1 LIEKRELDITKI
13 SLAQVTDQYLEYIG
27 LLHELEAEA
36 LADFLVIAAK
46 LLLIKSQMLLPRPPS
61 IEEEEEDVGDELVRQ
76 LIEYKKFKEA
86 AQELRQR
93 EEMGLRAYVRV
104 ASPPRLERT
113 PDLEGITLD
122 DLLEVVQQ
130 ALAVTSLAPSVA
142 NMVAPITVTI
152 ADKISQIEAALRR
165 RSRVS
170 FNRLLARA
178 ASRVEIIVAFLAVL
192 ELIKRQRVDVQQERA
207 FGEIIITAR
216 VSQFKIPR
224 SAEQRTEPVGGR
236 NEAGNEDQTQ

>member
-1 LIEKRELDITKI
+1 LIEKRELDITKV
-13 SLAQVTDQYLEYIG
+13 SLAQVTDQYLEYIS
-27 LLHELEAEA
+27 LLHELEAAA

-46 LLLIKSQMLLPRPPS
+46 LLLIKSQMLLPQPPP
-61 IEEEEEDVGDELVRQ
+61 IEEEEDVGDDLVRQ

-93 EEMGLRAYVRV
+93 EETGLRAYVRV
-104 ASPPRLERT
+104 APPPKLERT
-113 PDLEGITLD
+113 LDLEGITLD
-122 DLLEVVQQ
+122 DLLEAVQQ
-130 ALAVTSLAPSVA
+130 ALAVTPLAPSVS

-165 RSRVS
+165 RGRVS
-170 FNRLLARA
+170 FNRLLSRA
-178 ASRVEIIVAFLAVL
+178 VSRVEIIVAFLAVL

-216 VSQFKIPR
+216 IP
-224 SAEQRTEPVGGR
+224 
-236 NEAGNEDQTQ
+236 

>member
-1 LIEKRELDITKI
+1 
-13 SLAQVTDQYLEYIG
+13 
-27 LLHELEAEA
+27 
-36 LADFLVIAAK
+36 
-46 LLLIKSQMLLPRPPS
+46 MLLPQPPP

-104 ASPPRLERT
+104 APPPRLEPT
-113 PDLEGITLD
+113 LDLEGITLD
-122 DLLEVVQQ
+122 DLLEAVHQ
-130 ALAVTSLAPSVA
+130 ALAVTPLAPSVS

-165 RSRVS
+165 RGRVS

-178 ASRVEIIVAFLAVL
+178 VSRMEIIVAFLAVL
-192 ELIKRQRVDVQQERA
+192 ELIKRQRVDVQQKRT

-216 VSQFKIPR
+216 VS
-224 SAEQRTEPVGGR
+224 S
-236 NEAGNEDQTQ
+236 EANP

>member
-1 LIEKRELDITKI
+1 MLQLIEKRELDITKV
-13 SLAQVTDQYLEYIG
+13 SLAQVTDQYLEYITQ
-27 LLHELEAEA
+27 LREVEAAA

-46 LLLIKSQMLLPRPPS
+46 LLLIKSQVLLPQPPP

-104 ASPPRLERT
+104 APPPRLEPT
-113 PDLEGITLD
+113 LDLEGLTLD
-122 DLLEVVQQ
+122 DLLEAVRQ
-130 ALAVTSLAPSVA
+130 ALAVTPLAPSVS

-152 ADKISQIEAALRR
+152 ADKIGQIEEALRR
-165 RSRVS
+165 RNRVS

-192 ELIKRQRVDVQQERA
+192 ELIKRQQVDVHQERP
-207 FGEIIITAR
+207 FGEIIITAK
-216 VSQFKIPR
+216 SQ
-224 SAEQRTEPVGGR
+224 AQ
-236 NEAGNEDQTQ
+236 